1 MHASHIA
8 SIVVTYHWLAR
19 TKLCWDAELVERGSE
34 FISGRLIRSMHGIAL
49 GISCIVMPLRPL
61 EGLSRSSVI
70 A

>member
-8 SIVVTYHWLAR
+8 SIVVTYR
-19 TKLCWDAELVERGSE
+19 WDAELVERGSE

-49 GISCIVMPLRPL
+49 GISCIVMPLLRPL